1 MSDDKKYNG
10 WTNYETW
17 AVKLWIDNEQGSVEY
32 WEEQAQDAYDKA
44 SADKSFTREERAALN
59 LREILKDEYDESE
72 QNLLD
77 NAKAGASIWAD
88 LLNAAL
94 SEVNWYEIAQS
105 LIEEVEKEEVTASVT
120 SGDRY
125 DEEI

>member
-1 MSDDKKYNG
+1 MSEYNG

-32 WEEQAQDAYDKA
+32 WEEKAQDAYDKA

-94 SEVNWYEIAQS
+94 SEVNWYEIAQH
-105 LIEEVEKEEVTASVT
+105 LIEEVEKEEVPA
-120 SGDRY
+120 
-125 DEEI
+125 